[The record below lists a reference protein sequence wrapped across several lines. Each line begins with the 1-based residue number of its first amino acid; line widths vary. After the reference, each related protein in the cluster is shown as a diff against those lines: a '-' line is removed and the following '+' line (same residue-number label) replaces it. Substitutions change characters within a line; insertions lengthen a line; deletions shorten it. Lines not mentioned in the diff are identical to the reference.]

1 MSAERL
7 AEFSKRV
14 AKEKRRLS
22 ILLLGPGQPSQ
33 AKRVYRDEV
42 RADLRRSYK
51 TEMMEDFRMNIP
63 LDDKFSKLIS
73 GRNLIAAVFVRRGS
87 REGLCWEL
95 GFLEGFAR
103 GKDQETG
110 KSVGL
115 FLLQRCVV
123 AWVQE
128 GAVREITR
136 MVTEGIFT
144 KIEVRP
150 FKTQHD
156 LIADLRFVCN
166 RKLYGDYRKDLW
178 P

>member
-110 KSVGL
+110 QVSRVVLTAALCCSLGSG
-115 FLLQRCVV
+115 RCC
-123 AWVQE
+123 Q
-128 GAVREITR
+128 
-136 MVTEGIFT
+136 
-144 KIEVRP
+144 
-150 FKTQHD
+150 
-156 LIADLRFVCN
+156 
-166 RKLYGDYRKDLW
+166 GDYSHGD
-178 P
+178 